1 MRNYGWFGVSKS
13 LMAGLARSWFLL
25 HRQCDVW
32 TGRVLHRASMAQLSG
47 VRLRCERAPL
57 PNSCLRRQTRNSWC
71 GVMRCGRPARKQ
83 SCQEFVP
90 AAARVVWCDMR
101 LRVSLFVQ
109 ACAIATTAGRNL
121 VVSSSFTLNGECQ
134 TSRSLGKL
142 KRTMDAGF
150 VRHAGQG
157 SSKLIP
163 NLLR

>member
-1 MRNYGWFGVSKS
+1 MPD
-13 LMAGLARSWFLL
+13 AR
-25 HRQCDVW
+25 QEIV
-32 TGRVLHRASMAQLSG
+32 GRA
-47 VRLRCERAPL
+47 
-57 PNSCLRRQTRNSWC
+57 C

-142 KRTMDAGF
+142 KPTMDAAF

-157 SSKLIP
+157 FEA
-163 NLLR
+163 